1 MSASHFTAVGTQL
14 AWVDTLTESFCESHT
29 QSLRSKS
36 EVPVPHIPV
45 FHYPTGL
52 WRPRWRGRIHGV
64 AVVVALPAALTLI
77 VLAEGLLATLASIV
91 YSVSLLALF
100 GTSASYHLFA
110 RSRRVQHVM
119 QRLDHSMVYVL
130 IAGTY
135 TPVCLVALPR
145 PIGIPLLVVVWSIAV
160 LGIVLKS
167 LWRARRFASTL
178 YIFLG
183 WIVILV
189 LPWAYRHAGFAS
201 LSLYA
206 AGGIIF
212 TTGAVMFL
220 RKFPRLRPEV
230 FGFHEIWHAM
240 TVVAVVCQFV
250 ATLLIVR

>member
-1 MSASHFTAVGTQL
+1 VA
-14 AWVDTLTESFCESHT
+14 TLTSLSRESHSL
-29 QSLRSKS
+29 SLRSKS
-36 EVPVPHIPV
+36 EVAVSHVPV
-45 FHYPTGL
+45 FHHPTGL

-64 AVVVALPAALTLI
+64 AVVVALPAVLMLI
-77 VLAEGLLATLASIV
+77 VLAEGLLATIASVV
-91 YSVSLLALF
+91 YSVSLIALF
-100 GTSASYHLFA
+100 STSASYHLFA
-110 RSRRVQHVM
+110 RSRRVQYVM

-145 PIGIPLLVVVWSIAV
+145 SIGIPLLVVVWTIAV

-167 LWRARRFASTL
+167 LWRARKFASAL
-178 YIFLG
+178 YIILG

-189 LPWAYRHAGFAS
+189 LPWAYRHAGPVS

-212 TTGAVMFL
+212 TSGAVMFL

-230 FGFHEIWHAM
+230 FGFHEMWHVM
-240 TVVAVVCQFV
+240 TVLAVVCQFA
-250 ATLLIVR
+250 ATYLIVR